1 MKERTKIENF
11 LYSYSLLTVFIII
24 DRYITWHIVTKYPAG
39 FLFIEISGLSVFIC
53 IFVVF
58 KRRIVDRILL
68 CGSLSWQDHG
78 LSFVVC
84 PFSF

>member
-1 MKERTKIENF
+1 MTYYNKIP
-11 LYSYSLLTVFIII
+11 SL
-24 DRYITWHIVTKYPAG
+24 D

-68 CGSLSWQDHG
+68 
-78 LSFVVC
+78 
-84 PFSF
+84 

>member
-1 MKERTKIENF
+1 MLYMYVKMAGLVTF
-11 LYSYSLLTVFIII
+11 LCKKCLYK
-24 DRYITWHIVTKYPAG
+24 WHIVTKYPAG

-78 LSFVVC
+78 QSFVVC

>member
-1 MKERTKIENF
+1 MDTYVIYVRENGRTGNIPMQKC
-11 LYSYSLLTVFIII
+11 LYK
-24 DRYITWHIVTKYPAG
+24 WHIVTKYPAG

-78 LSFVVC
+78 QSFVVF